1 MSMNKIKK
9 RKRKEERPATHP
21 RNKYSEN
28 PPDFAHLASP
38 ALGLR
43 LSRRSSQNRLD
54 RLQRHLGTHLGPP
67 PPRPPPQLVIFLIH
81 ICICL
86 LGASLLGW
94 SFVGSDVSDV
104 ALEWA
109 TDFVQ
114 SQTSRWVGAGLVLFA
129 SCQQV
134 TFISCGCEEES
145 LFHA

>member
-28 PPDFAHLASP
+28 PPDFAHLASLYP
-38 ALGLR
+38 SFQPLVFVSRDGRPRIDWTDFNATWELTWVLLLHDHR
-43 LSRRSSQNRLD
+43 LNCWYTSM
-54 RLQRHLGTHLGPP
+54 
-67 PPRPPPQLVIFLIH
+67 
-81 ICICL
+81 
-86 LGASLLGW
+86 
-94 SFVGSDVSDV
+94 VGRKLNVKILTSKLWEVGV
-104 ALEWA
+104 
-109 TDFVQ
+109 TMVKTTGFVQ

-134 TFISCGCEEES
+134 TIISCGCEEQS